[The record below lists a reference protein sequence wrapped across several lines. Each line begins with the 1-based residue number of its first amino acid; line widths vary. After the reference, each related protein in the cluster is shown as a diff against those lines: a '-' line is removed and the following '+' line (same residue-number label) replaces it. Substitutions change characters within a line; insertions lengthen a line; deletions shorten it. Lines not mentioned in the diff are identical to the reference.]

1 MTLVALIV
9 SMHVHSRIAP
19 NGLWYHPPHP
29 AMRDLIR
36 FFSYRSFVIAAS
48 VVGVLLAFVLT
59 RDGRSALDAIILA
72 AYVAGCAALNLWLRT
87 PKEKLTS
94 FDELAAFDRVL
105 REGRPTLLEFYSD
118 QCAACLANRPL
129 LDSLER
135 QAGNRLQVLRVDV
148 RSPIGARLADRY
160 DVIFTP
166 TFVLFNGRGEK
177 QQEFVYVVN
186 RGWVLYYLDQQ
197 SRK

>member
-1 MTLVALIV
+1 
-9 SMHVHSRIAP
+9 
-19 NGLWYHPPHP
+19 
-29 AMRDLIR
+29 MRDLIR
-36 FFSYRSFVIAAS
+36 FFSYRSFVITAS

-135 QAGNRLQVLRVDV
+135 QAGNRLQILRVDV
-148 RSPIGARLADRY
+148 RSPVGARLADCY